1 MASVGKS
8 PWAGPSALGAEAHP
22 PVLQRRTVLA
32 ALLALVGYYVGSQI
46 GFALTFRPHPVSVL
60 WPPNSI
66 LLAVLLLTPVR
77 VWWLILLAAF
87 SAHLAAQLQSNVPPT
102 MILCWFI

>member
-1 MASVGKS
+1 MASVASKFL
-8 PWAGPSALGAEAHP
+8 WAGHSALRAEARS

-32 ALLALVGYYVGSQI
+32 ALLAGVGYYVGSQI

-77 VWWLILLAAF
+77 AWWLMLLAAF
-87 SAHLAAQLQSNVPPT
+87 PAHIVAQEIGRASCRERV
-102 MILCWFI
+102 